1 MNFVKQGGVAG
12 FLGRIIFGKKDKEN
26 KPKEVGATN
35 PESKSTSYSESIQY
49 SGRLDPETF
58 KFNRLIKI

>member
-1 MNFVKQGGVAG
+1 MS
-12 FLGRIIFGKKDKEN
+12 DKEN

-58 KFNRLIKI
+58 KFIVDVSSLEPGQIF